1 MRREFFC
8 FKTIRYKKRGSISV
22 LVLWAVSITALLSV
36 GIGYRSYTELRSL
49 RYFKDRFNSRYL
61 VLSGLIKGCDIL
73 REDYKSSPGYDNPL
87 EVWAESG
94 AIFENEYGSCRVKI
108 SDQDRKV
115 DLNYFAKNAKDD
127 SRSLNVLISFLA
139 EELAYS
145 LIDWVDSDG
154 IVSGNLGA
162 ESDGYYKFLNYSSRD
177 SELKTLQE
185 LKYIKGYSDYL
196 DIGELSKN
204 LTIGTAD
211 IKININ
217 TVESELLYRLGL
229 SDDLAGKILDYRSE
243 GNYFK
248 NLPANIADIFPEFR
262 EGAVEEEWEDVKKYF
277 KVSSQ
282 YFKMLIEAET
292 TRGLHRYAQ
301 ALVKRDGHNFKV
313 IHFWD
318 NLDGN
323 NI

>member
-61 VLSGLIKGCDIL
+61 VLSGLNKGCDIL

-177 SELKTLQE
+177 SELETLQE
-185 LKYIKGYSDYL
+185 LKYIKGCSDYL
-196 DIGELSKN
+196 DIGEISKN

-211 IKININ
+211 IKMNIN
-217 TVESELLYRLGL
+217 TVEPKLLYRLGL